1 MSQLMYKLISQILIL
16 IVLSV
21 HFLFYFI
28 RTEYKA
34 LHLRWAWTTKLMG
47 SADLLRGQWLDLK
60 PLNGPY
66 CFSCL
71 RITGRSQ
78 GREKKKS
85 TGHSNLLWKVW
96 KGPLGKLKQDRQPD
110 SAVRKPDLPPP
121 KTEYRFIQHLPA
133 LRPTGLV
140 NEH

>member
-1 MSQLMYKLISQILIL
+1 MSLDYKTDGISRSAERTVIRSKTFKWPILFLMSENYWK
-16 IVLSV
+16 
-21 HFLFYFI
+21 
-28 RTEYKA
+28 
-34 LHLRWAWTTKLMG
+34 
-47 SADLLRGQWLDLK
+47 
-60 PLNGPY
+60 
-66 CFSCL
+66 
-71 RITGRSQ
+71 ITREG
-78 GREKKKS
+78 EKKKS